1 MKNPFRKGKR
11 CLKPQPVGVST
22 IHQDVFIFTRLVEK
36 VAGQRYT
43 TGFRKERLQSGWEA
57 IETSSLE
64 ADVRVDV
71 NLFNPANQITIPFVT
86 SFIFGCI
93 KKEGEKYNLAWG
105 SSLS

>member
-1 MKNPFRKGKR
+1 MKNPFRKGR
-11 CLKPQPVGVST
+11 RSLKPKAIGVST
-22 IHQDVFIFTRLVEK
+22 IHQDISIFTRLVEK
-36 VAGQRYT
+36 VAGQRYN
-43 TGFRKERLQSGWEA
+43 TGFRKERLQSGWQA

-71 NLFNPANQITIPFVT
+71 ELSNPNDRITIPFVT